1 MYMCTCVYA
10 FSVAVAIVHVS
21 GCVHCSPS
29 LSCLCRQKKL
39 FYTPHNVQQTIE
51 ELRDPWVGPSVTKTC
66 ACSLAYLTA
75 ITAELTSSHGRNYY
89 ISRDYGACVSG
100 GVKCSGH
107 FITIVTIVQI
117 MQCVLSD
124 LL

>member
-1 MYMCTCVYA
+1 MCACICVYV
-10 FSVAVAIVHVS
+10 FSVAVVHDS
-21 GCVHCSPS
+21 GCVHCAPS
-29 LSCLCRQKKL
+29 LSCLCWQKKL

-51 ELRDPWVGPSVTKTC
+51 ELRDPWVGPSVTKTY
-66 ACSLAYLTA
+66 ACSLANSTA

-89 ISRDYGACVSG
+89 ISQDYGACVSG

-117 MQCVLSD
+117 VQCVLSD

>member
-1 MYMCTCVYA
+1 M
-10 FSVAVAIVHVS
+10 
-21 GCVHCSPS
+21 
-29 LSCLCRQKKL
+29 
-39 FYTPHNVQQTIE
+39 QQTIE
-51 ELRDPWVGPSVTKTC
+51 ELRDPWVGPSVTKTY
-66 ACSLAYLTA
+66 ACSLANSTA
-75 ITAELTSSHGRNYY
+75 ITASIFELTSSHGRNYY
-89 ISRDYGACVSG
+89 VSRDYGACVSG